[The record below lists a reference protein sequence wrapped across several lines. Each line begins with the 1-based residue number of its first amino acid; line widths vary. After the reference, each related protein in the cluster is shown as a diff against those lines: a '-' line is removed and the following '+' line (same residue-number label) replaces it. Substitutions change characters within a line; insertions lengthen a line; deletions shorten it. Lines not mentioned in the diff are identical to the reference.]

1 MKINKPLNIKIG
13 FYFLI
18 TNIILVLLLGG
29 IFYFSSS
36 SLIIKKDILATT
48 EGIQRRGNYIE
59 LYITKIKS
67 LSEIISKDSQ
77 VYRYLEGKESANK
90 IEIKNMIENIL
101 STDPYI
107 KSILLIRKDGA
118 IISNEKEIDMKV
130 SSDMMSEEWY
140 VQALKNHM
148 PVLNPVRK
156 QRFSQDNVDHWVVS
170 VSREISDEV
179 GKNLGVLLIDIK
191 YQVLRE
197 YLQEKGMEKN
207 EDIVIFDRNERVV
220 YHKDIPCEERER
232 EYLETFKNIGVGYNQ
247 RENRVV
253 VRYPIKNT
261 NWILYGVSFLKEIKS
276 LKLHFFELI
285 IFSSLISL
293 IITVVISTFVLKRIT
308 KPIQE
313 LESHVRKFSNNLS
326 KISLKGDVSEE
337 IISLE
342 KHFNEMVEKI
352 NYLREYEINALYS
365 QINPHFLYNTL
376 DTIVWMAEFQDT
388 KKVILITKSL
398 ANFFRISLSEGRE
411 MITLREEM
419 EHVKEYLYIQKQRYE
434 EKLEYEFDIDI
445 ELEDVEVPKI
455 ILQPLVEN
463 AIYHGIRNIKNR
475 GKILI
480 YARVFDGVI
489 ELIVEDNGLGFE
501 NENRQKNIRM
511 GGVGIKNVNKRVE
524 FYYGYGYGVRVDRE
538 VKMGARV
545 IITLPDRR
553 GLD

>member
-148 PVLNPVRK
+148 PVLNPLRK

-197 YLQEKGMEKN
+197 YLQEKSMEKN
-207 EDIVIFDRNERVV
+207 EDIVIFDKNEKVV
-220 YHKDIPCEERER
+220 YHKDISCEESEI

-489 ELIVEDNGLGFE
+489 ELIVEDNGLGFK
-501 NENRQKNIRM
+501 NENRQKNIKM
-511 GGVGIKNVNKRVE
+511 GGVGIRNVNKRVE
-524 FYYGYGYGVRVDRE
+524 FYYGYRYGVRVDRE
-538 VKMGARV
+538 FKMGGRV

-553 GLD
+553 GSD

>member
-59 LYITKIKS
+59 LYITKIKTI
-67 LSEIISKDSQ
+67 SEIISKDSRI
-77 VYRYLEGKESANK
+77 YSYLEGKESANK

-148 PVLNPVRK
+148 PVLNPLRK

-197 YLQEKGMEKN
+197 YLQEKGMGKN
-207 EDIVIFDRNERVV
+207 DDIVIFDKNEKVV
-220 YHKDIPCEERER
+220 YHKDIPWEESEREH
-232 EYLETFKNIGVGYNQ
+232 LETFKNIGVGYNQ
-247 RENRVV
+247 RENRIV
-253 VRYPIKNT
+253 VRHPIKNT

-308 KPIQE
+308 NPIQE

-326 KISLKGDVSEE
+326 KISLKGDVSGE
-337 IISLE
+337 ILSLE
-342 KHFNEMVEKI
+342 KHFNEMVDKI

-388 KKVILITKSL
+388 QKVILLTKSL
-398 ANFFRISLSEGRE
+398 ASFFRISLSEGRE
-411 MITLREEM
+411 MITLKEEI

-434 EKLEYEFDIDI
+434 EKLEYEFDIDV
-445 ELEDVEVPKI
+445 ELKELEVPKI

-463 AIYHGIRNIKNR
+463 AIYHGIRNIESG
-475 GKILI
+475 GKIFI
-480 YARVFDGVI
+480 YTKISNGAV
-489 ELIVEDNGLGFE
+489 ELIVEDSGVGFE
-501 NENRQKNIRM
+501 KESRQKNIRT
-511 GGVGIKNVNKRVE
+511 GGIGIKNVNKRIK
-524 FYYGYGYGVRVDRE
+524 FYYGEEYGVRVDKE
-538 VKMGARV
+538 VKKGARV
-545 IITLPDRR
+545 IITLPNME
-553 GLD
+553 G